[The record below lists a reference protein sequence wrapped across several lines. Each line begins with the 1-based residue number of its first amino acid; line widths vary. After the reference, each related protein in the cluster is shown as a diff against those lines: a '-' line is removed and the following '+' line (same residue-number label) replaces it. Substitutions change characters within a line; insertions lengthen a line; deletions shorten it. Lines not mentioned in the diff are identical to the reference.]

1 MKTILEFLKFLKYR
15 RKLWLSPLI
24 VVLILLG
31 GILVIAEG
39 SVFAPFI
46 YSIF

>member
-1 MKTILEFLKFLKYR
+1 MKIILEFLQFLKYR
-15 RKLWLSPLI
+15 KKLWLSPLI
-24 VVLILLG
+24 IVLILLG
-31 GILVIAEG
+31 GILIIAEG